1 MNNKIKT
8 ILFTLL
14 ILMISTKAY
23 AYDIAV
29 KNADGVTIYYN
40 YINNDKELEVT
51 SGKYS
56 DNIVIPEEV
65 IFMNRTRKVTSIGD
79 KAFYGCSSLTS
90 ITIPN
95 SVKILGGEAFRNC
108 SGLTSI
114 AIPNSVTIIGVAAF
128 YGCSNLTSVTIS
140 NSVKSIGDEAFVDCE
155 CLTSITIPNSVTSI
169 GMGAFCNCSSL
180 TSITIPNSVT
190 TIGDEALS
198 LCSRLTSITIPNSVT
213 TIGERLFYGSGLTS
227 IIIPNSVMKIGD
239 EAFYGCHSL
248 TSITISN
255 SVTSIGFGAFMNCS
269 RLNSIT
275 IPNSVTI
282 IGEKAFYGIELP
294 MVVSQIENP
303 FIIVGKSSDNRTFS
317 YNTFNNATL
326 YVPKGTI
333 NKYKATEG
341 WKDFLFI
348 EEGDGGGSGQS
359 TQRCEKPTIS
369 YSKGKLT
376 FNCATSGATCKYSI
390 NDTDIKSGSGDEV
403 KLGVTYNISV
413 YATKAGYE
421 DSETATATLCWI
433 DVEPKAEGIMNGV
446 ASVRSYGVMIQASE
460 GFFNISGLE
469 VGTPISVYNTAGQ
482 MVGSAKA
489 ASETT
494 IVNTTLRS
502 GEIGIVKIGNK
513 SVKVLMK

>member
-14 ILMISTKAY
+14 ILMTGSKAY
-23 AYDIAV
+23 AYDIEV

-40 YINNDKELEVT
+40 YINDGKELEVVGAT
-51 SGKYS
+51 GYKN
-56 DNIVIPEEV
+56 NIVIPEEV
-65 IFMNRTRKVTSIGD
+65 TYMNRTRKVTNIGEA
-79 KAFYGCSSLTS
+79 AFENHNSLT
-90 ITIPN
+90 T
-95 SVKILGGEAFRNC
+95 V
-108 SGLTSI
+108 
-114 AIPNSVTIIGVAAF
+114 
-128 YGCSNLTSVTIS
+128 
-140 NSVKSIGDEAFVDCE
+140 
-155 CLTSITIPNSVTSI
+155 TIPNSVTSI
-169 GMGAFCNCSSL
+169 GDKAFSCCSGLTSVIIPNNVTTIGKMVFQQCVNLNSVTIGNNVKYIEDWAFIDCISLTSLVIPNSVISIGKYAFCSCESLVSLTIGNNVTNIGDGAFSHLVNLKSITIPSSVSSIGNSAFYRCSHL
-180 TSITIPNSVT
+180 TSITIPNNVLS
-190 TIGDEALS
+190 IG
-198 LCSRLTSITIPNSVT
+198 
-213 TIGERLFYGSGLTS
+213 
-227 IIIPNSVMKIGD
+227 M
-239 EAFYGCHSL
+239 EAFEGIDLS
-248 TSITISN
+248 
-255 SVTSIGFGAFMNCS
+255 
-269 RLNSIT
+269 
-275 IPNSVTI
+275 TI
-282 IGEKAFYGIELP
+282 I
-294 MVVSQIENP
+294 MQIKNP
-303 FIIVGKSSDNRTFS
+303 FEIIGKESKNRTFS
-317 YNTFNNATL
+317 KNTFNNAVL

-333 NKYKATEG
+333 EKYKATEG

-348 EEGDGGGSGQS
+348 EEGDGSGSGQT

-376 FNCATSGATCKYSI
+376 FNCATSGATCNYSI

-413 YATKAGYE
+413 YATKSGYE

-433 DVEPKAEGIMNGV
+433 DVDPKTEGIVNGV

-489 ASETT
+489 TSETT

-502 GEIGIVKIGNK
+502 GEIGMVKIGDK

>member
-1 MNNKIKT
+1 MNC
-8 ILFTLL
+8 F
-14 ILMISTKAY
+14 
-23 AYDIAV
+23 
-29 KNADGVTIYYN
+29 G
-40 YINNDKELEVT
+40 
-51 SGKYS
+51 
-56 DNIVIPEEV
+56 
-65 IFMNRTRKVTSIGD
+65 
-79 KAFYGCSSLTS
+79 
-90 ITIPN
+90 
-95 SVKILGGEAFRNC
+95 
-108 SGLTSI
+108 
-114 AIPNSVTIIGVAAF
+114 
-128 YGCSNLTSVTIS
+128 
-140 NSVKSIGDEAFVDCE
+140 
-155 CLTSITIPNSVTSI
+155 LTSITIPNSVTSI
-169 GMGAFCNCSSL
+169 G
-180 TSITIPNSVT
+180 
-190 TIGDEALS
+190 DEAFRD
-198 LCSRLTSITIPNSVT
+198 C
-213 TIGERLFYGSGLTS
+213 YGLTS
-227 IIIPNSVMKIGD
+227 V
-239 EAFYGCHSL
+239 
-248 TSITISN
+248 TISN

-303 FIIVGKSSDNRTFS
+303 FIIVGKSSNYSPFS

-348 EEGDGGGSGQS
+348 EEGDGSGSGQT

-376 FNCATSGATCKYSI
+376 FNCATSGATCKYTI

-413 YATKAGYE
+413 YATKSGYE

-433 DVEPKAEGIMNGV
+433 DVDPKTEGIVNGV

-469 VGTPISVYNTAGQ
+469 AGTPINIYNTAGQ

-489 ASETT
+489 TSETT
-494 IVNTTLRS
+494 IVNTTLRN
-502 GEIGIVKIGNK
+502 GEIGIVKIGDK
-513 SVKVLMK
+513 SIKVLMK